1 MTDTAAASRAPAS
14 APSGV
19 GPAGEQREAECHGS
33 RAPVG
38 ASSGVDPEQIAALA
52 EPLAADAGCALYD
65 VQWRGGTLVVL
76 ATASGGGAV
85 GVDAL
90 SRLSRGLSAAL
101 DADDLI
107 DGRYVLEVSS
117 PGLERRLRRPDH
129 FAGAVGE
136 QVVIRTS
143 TPPRQRIVGEVLGAD
158 GDGVR
163 VRVEESDQPVVVP
176 FGDIA
181 KARTTFEWGS
191 SQRPTSGN
199 GRASSGPSRK
209 QAP

>member
-1 MTDTAAASRAPAS
+1 MTDTAAASRAPVGT
-14 APSGV
+14 PSGV
-19 GPAGEQREAECHGS
+19 GPAGERREAGCDGS
-33 RAPVG
+33 RAPAG
-38 ASSGVDPEQIAALA
+38 THAGVDPSLVAELA
-52 EPLAADAGCALYD
+52 EPLAAEAGCALYD

-76 ATASGGGAV
+76 ATASSGGAV

-90 SRLSRGLSAAL
+90 SRLSRSLSAAL

-158 GDGVR
+158 SDGVS

-191 SQRPTSGN
+191 QPRRTSDNGKKQRSPSG
-199 GRASSGPSRK
+199 K